1 MSYLCTAMPVFSVI
15 LPAYNA
21 VRFIERCFRSLQAQT
36 FPDWEAICVD
46 DGCRDGTGEILDRL
60 AAEDARV
67 RVLHKPNEG
76 VGAARNDALAMAT
89 GQYVLFLDSDDFL
102 HPQMMEICLKLAERD
117 GSDIVAFD
125 YDHAYRNRTIL
136 RHALH
141 LPERMDFPR
150 FRTFKD
156 YEAAIT
162 DDIFDWATEYS
173 HHDRKLAT
181 RHCQPWRRIYR
192 RELVEGIGWM
202 TGVIY
207 EDFPWWSEVMLRVR
221 RATLTDL
228 PLYFYY
234 PNRGSYILSSRE
246 EYKVKSLQEVIRAAK
261 KVYENVDPGIRERW
275 NREFL
280 RPFQTKLAKKEKRL
294 RAK

>member
-1 MSYLCTAMPVFSVI
+1 MPVFSVI

-21 VRFIERCFRSLQAQT
+21 ARFIERCLLSLQAQT
-36 FPDWEAICVD
+36 FPDWEALCVD
-46 DGCRDGTGEILDRL
+46 DGCQDGTGAILDRF
-60 AAEDARV
+60 AAEDARF

-89 GQYVLFLDSDDFL
+89 GKYVLFLDSDDFL
-102 HPQMMEICLKLAERD
+102 HPQMMEICLELAERD
-117 GSDIVAFD
+117 GSDIVAIN

-136 RHALH
+136 RQALR

-156 YEAAIT
+156 YETVVT
-162 DDIFDWATEYS
+162 DDIFDWATEYTR
-173 HHDRKLAT
+173 HDRKLAT

-192 RELVEGIGWM
+192 RDLVAGIEWM
-202 TGVIY
+202 PDIMY
-207 EDFPWWSEVMLRVR
+207 EDFLWWSEVMLRIR

-234 PNRGSYILSSRE
+234 PNRGSYIFSSRE
-246 EYKVKSLQEVIRAAK
+246 EFKVRSLQEVIRAAEK
-261 KVYENVDPGIRERW
+261 AYENVDPGIRERW
-275 NREFL
+275 DREFL
-280 RPFQTKLAKKEKRL
+280 RPFQEKLAKKEKRL
-294 RAK
+294 RAR

>member
-1 MSYLCTAMPVFSVI
+1 MPAFSVI
-15 LPAYNA
+15 IPAYNA
-21 VRFIERCFRSLQAQT
+21 ARFIERSLRSLQAQT
-36 FPDWEAICVD
+36 CPDWEALCVD
-46 DGCRDGTGEILDRL
+46 DGCQDGTGAILDRY
-60 AAEDARV
+60 AVMDDRI
-67 RVLHKPNEG
+67 RVLHKPNGG
-76 VGAARNDALAMAT
+76 VGAARNDAMAMAT
-89 GQYVLFLDSDDFL
+89 GQYILFLDSDDFL
-102 HPQMMEICLKLAERD
+102 HPRMMEICQRLAERD
-117 GSDIVAFD
+117 GSDLVAFD

-156 YEAAIT
+156 YETAVT

-173 HHDRKLAT
+173 RHDRKLAT
-181 RHCQPWRRIYR
+181 RHCQPWRRVYR

-202 TGVIY
+202 SGVMY

-234 PNRGSYILSSRE
+234 PNRGSYIFSSRE
-246 EYKVKSLQEVIRAAK
+246 EFKVKSLQEVIGAAEK
-261 KVYENVDPGIRERW
+261 AYENVDPGIRERW
-275 NREFL
+275 EREFL
-280 RPFQTKLAKKEKRL
+280 RPFQAKLAKKEKRL
-294 RAK
+294 RAR